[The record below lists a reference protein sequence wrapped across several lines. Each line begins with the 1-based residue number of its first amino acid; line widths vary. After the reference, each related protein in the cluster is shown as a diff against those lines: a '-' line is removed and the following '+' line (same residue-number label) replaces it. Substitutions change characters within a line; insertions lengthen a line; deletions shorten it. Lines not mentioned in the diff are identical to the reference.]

1 MNADLI
7 ISLAPIG
14 SVVEWSDG
22 APRPPEHHVATLYH
36 WNHNNGAGLL
46 VRKCGETGPD
56 HPGAQPFF
64 MLRCEDDLR
73 TFSVGLTYRFRIAS
87 RPKIGSIRIFE
98 RDDPAALML
107 HLADDWDAAR
117 AWLTD
122 NTALSDAFTVEVT
135 ADELAAEPDRSS
147 RRFCFGP

>member
-135 ADELAAEPDRSS
+135 ADELAADHFEGRTAA
-147 RRFCFGP
+147 

>member
-22 APRPPEHHVATLYH
+22 TPRPPESHVATLYH
-36 WNHNNGAGLL
+36 WKRNNGAGLL
-46 VRKCGETGPD
+46 VRKCGETGQD
-56 HPGAQPFF
+56 CPGAAPFF

-87 RPKIGSIRIFE
+87 RPKIGSVLIFE

-107 HLADDWDAAR
+107 HLADDRDAAG
-117 AWLTD
+117 AWLD
-122 NTALSDAFTVEVT
+122 GNIAFSDAVTVEVT
-135 ADELAAEPDRSS
+135 ADELAADHVEGRTAA
-147 RRFCFGP
+147 

>member
-73 TFSVGLTYRFRIAS
+73 TFSVGLNYRFRIAS
-87 RPKIGSIRIFE
+87 RPKIGSVRIFE

-107 HLADDWDAAR
+107 HLADDQDAAG

-135 ADELAAEPDRSS
+135 ADELAADHVEGRTAA
-147 RRFCFGP
+147 

>member
-22 APRPPEHHVATLYH
+22 NRRPPEHHVATLYH
-36 WNHNNGAGLL
+36 WKRNNGSGLL
-46 VRKCGETGPD
+46 VRKFGETGQD
-56 HPGAQPFF
+56 CPGVAPFF

-73 TFSVGLTYRFRIAS
+73 TFSVGLTYRFRIGS
-87 RPKIGSIRIFE
+87 RPKIGSVRIFE

-107 HLADDWDAAR
+107 HLADERDAAR
-117 AWLTD
+117 AWITD
-122 NTALSDAFTVEVT
+122 NTAFSDAFSVEVT
-135 ADELAAEPDRSS
+135 ADELAADHVEGRTAA
-147 RRFCFGP
+147 

>member
-22 APRPPEHHVATLYH
+22 NPRPPEHHVATLYH
-36 WNHNNGAGLL
+36 WKRNNGAGLL
-46 VRKCGETGPD
+46 VRKCGETCQD
-56 HPGAQPFF
+56 YPGVQPFF

-73 TFSVGLTYRFRIAS
+73 TFSVGPSYCFRIAT
-87 RPKIGSIRIFE
+87 RPKIGSVRIFE

-107 HLADDWDAAR
+107 RLADDRDAAC
-117 AWLTD
+117 AWLAD
-122 NTALSDAFTVEVT
+122 NAAFSDAFMVEVT
-135 ADELAAEPDRSS
+135 ADELAADHVEGRTAA
-147 RRFCFGP
+147 

>member
-73 TFSVGLTYRFRIAS
+73 TFSVGLTYRSRIAS

-135 ADELAAEPDRSS
+135 ADELAADHVEGRTAA
-147 RRFCFGP
+147 

>member
-22 APRPPEHHVATLYH
+22 TSRPPEHHVATLYH
-36 WNHNNGAGLL
+36 WKRNNGVGLL
-46 VRKCGETGPD
+46 VRKCGDTVQSCL
-56 HPGAQPFF
+56 GAAPFF

-87 RPKIGSIRIFE
+87 RPKIGSVRIFGSCH
-98 RDDPAALML
+98 PGAALL
-107 HLADDWDAAR
+107 HLAGNLDAAA
-117 AWLTD
+117 AWVKGRDL
-122 NTALSDAFTVEVT
+122 AIAFVEEVS
-135 ADELAAEPDRSS
+135 ADEVAADHVEGRTAA
-147 RRFCFGP
+147 

>member
-22 APRPPEHHVATLYH
+22 NPRPPEHHVATLYH
-36 WNHNNGAGLL
+36 WKRNNGAGLL
-46 VRKCGETGPD
+46 VRKCGETCQD
-56 HPGAQPFF
+56 YPGVQPFF

-73 TFSVGLTYRFRIAS
+73 TFSVGPSYCFRIAT
-87 RPKIGSIRIFE
+87 RPKIGSVRIFE

-107 HLADDWDAAR
+107 HLADDRNAAD
-117 AWLTD
+117 AWLAD
-122 NTALSDAFTVEVT
+122 NTAFSDAFTVEVT
-135 ADELAAEPDRSS
+135 ADELAADHVEGRTAA
-147 RRFCFGP
+147 

>member
-22 APRPPEHHVATLYH
+22 NPRPPEHHVATLYH
-36 WNHNNGAGLL
+36 WKRNNGVGLL
-46 VRKCGETGPD
+46 VRKFGEMGQDCPSAT
-56 HPGAQPFF
+56 PFF

-87 RPKIGSIRIFE
+87 RPKIGSVRIFE

-107 HLADDWDAAR
+107 HLADDRDAAC
-117 AWLTD
+117 AWLAD
-122 NTALSDAFTVEVT
+122 NAAYSDAFMDEVT
-135 ADELAAEPDRSS
+135 ADELAADHVEGRTAA
-147 RRFCFGP
+147 

>member
-135 ADELAAEPDRSS
+135 ADELAADHVEGRTAA
-147 RRFCFGP
+147 

>member
-22 APRPPEHHVATLYH
+22 NPRPPEHHVAALYQ
-36 WNHNNGAGLL
+36 WKRNNRAGLL
-46 VRKCGETGPD
+46 VRKCGETD
-56 HPGAQPFF
+56 QDYPGVQPFF

-73 TFSVGLTYRFRIAS
+73 TFSAGPTYRFWIAS
-87 RPKIGSIRIFE
+87 RPTIGSVRIFE

-107 HLADDWDAAR
+107 HLADNRNAACV
-117 AWLTD
+117 WLAE
-122 NTALSDAFTVEVT
+122 NAAFSDAFMAEVT
-135 ADELAAEPDRSS
+135 ADELAADHVEGRTAA
-147 RRFCFGP
+147 